1 MTDTGRTLHS
11 LAMPSCGA
19 ATGTPTTMRGCST
32 STTIGPTTTTTTLAS
47 ADPSLQHLDVGNA
60 ATEGSILVEGIPQ
73 DPAKARQHAKPK
85 TTTVPMGA
93 VVGRG
98 KRISQDSDGIL
109 YANPSPELMQKRFKR
124 GVYIM
129 EPDGLYKR
137 CSRCKEYWPADSE
150 FFYSSRCEKDGLIE
164 WCKACYLENRYPN
177 GRPTKKNGLLDTK
190 QVETVN
196 VVEDEEYV

>member
-60 ATEGSILVEGIPQ
+60 ATEGSILVEGVPQ

-85 TTTVPMGA
+85 TATVPMGA
-93 VVGRG
+93 VVGG
-98 KRISQDSDGIL
+98 GKEKCDCLNYCGDDKRIKDDKVTPCAEMAKKIHQREVLIYDGQQLVYAQVEINRAVFLMNNQDNPDVIKHLSQDSLDRQAVLHHIKQAIKNL
-109 YANPSPELMQKRFKR
+109 QR
-124 GVYIM
+124 
-129 EPDGLYKR
+129 
-137 CSRCKEYWPADSE
+137 
-150 FFYSSRCEKDGLIE
+150 
-164 WCKACYLENRYPN
+164 ACYE
-177 GRPTKKNGLLDTK
+177 
-190 QVETVN
+190 
-196 VVEDEEYV
+196 